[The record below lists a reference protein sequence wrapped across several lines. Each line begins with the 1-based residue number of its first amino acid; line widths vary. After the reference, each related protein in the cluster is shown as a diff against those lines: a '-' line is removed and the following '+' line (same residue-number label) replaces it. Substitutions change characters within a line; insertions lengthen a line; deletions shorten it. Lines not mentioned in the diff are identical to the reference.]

1 MAGVAKGPQ
10 ATEVFVEN
18 LIWAAQ
24 TAPELGFT
32 IEPLNAEDWPGYFLN
47 DFDQAARILQDLDP
61 SSRVGLQFDVWHATR
76 IHGDAQAVWEKH
88 RDLVNHVQIAGFPN
102 RAEPGG
108 GGFDLTAMFRDLD
121 EKAYDGWVAAEYR
134 PARAT
139 VHGLGWLN
147 ALKARDRMIGI
158 G

>member
-1 MAGVAKGPQ
+1 M
-10 ATEVFVEN
+10 
-18 LIWAAQ
+18 
-24 TAPELGFT
+24 
-32 IEPLNAEDWPGYFLN
+32 
-47 DFDQAARILQDLDP
+47 
-61 SSRVGLQFDVWHATR
+61 
-76 IHGDAQAVWEKH
+76 WEKH
-88 RDLVNHVQIAGFPN
+88 RDLVNHVQIAGFPA